1 MGWIWGGLH
10 RIKGG
15 LMEFIVIFCRIN
27 VNDQGPEKWT
37 DLYAI
42 LAGEGRH
49 VSEVEGDGHCLLQA
63 LEEAFWR
70 DMIFHI
76 LFQKSYKMLPMSWLQ
91 TQNTPGTTPTNLI
104 RMKSLNS
111 SARI

>member
-1 MGWIWGGLH
+1 MGWITYNQN
-10 RIKGG
+10 G

-42 LAGEGRH
+42 LAGEGKY

-70 DMIFHI
+70 DYDIPYPIPKIIQDVAHE
-76 LFQKSYKMLPMSWLQ
+76 LV
-91 TQNTPGTTPTNLI
+91 TNTNKPGTTPTNLI
-104 RMKSLNS
+104 RMKSPNS
-111 SARI
+111 SPRI